1 MTVRQSD
8 DLETL
13 AATYQKLDE
22 LSKMLPSAIAAAER
36 LVADGYGGADLV
48 LSWLEDVYPTNRQVG
63 CDSVAEGRR
72 SFELMDAAKGD
83 RFAAEW
89 LLSARGENGGDSSR
103 EPSG

>member
-8 DLETL
+8 DLQTL
-13 AATYQKLDE
+13 AATYEKLDE

-48 LSWLEDVYPTNRQVG
+48 LSWLEDMYPSNGDIEGDGV
-63 CDSVAEGRR
+63 VAGRR
-72 SFELMDAAKGD
+72 SFEVMDAAKGD

-89 LLSARGENGGDSSR
+89 LLNARGENGDSR
-103 EPSG
+103 GEASG